1 MRRGR
6 RQVRKG
12 EFLADGELAHPQRIQ
27 PADAAAL
34 LARAHAAAAAAHAV
48 ASPIIVQNSNCHSPE
63 PRSSTRTPTP
73 THDHTRATVP
83 STERPLLTAAPANNA
98 LPALQL
104 PLLRATEGAAA
115 AAADRA
121 ADLEQQE
128 AQVHDRRARGAA
140 RAMQLVELRVSD
152 VLCSEPDLQRTAA
165 ATQQLERQQ
174 HGEASFGS
182 MRERLRQR
190 SLSVH
195 RLSKRVQTQV
205 TPAAAAAPS
214 VAPPPDQQWSI

>member
-1 MRRGR
+1 
-6 RQVRKG
+6 VRKG
-12 EFLADGELAHPQRIQ
+12 EFLTDGRLAHPQRIQ

-48 ASPIIVQNSNCHSPE
+48 ASPIIIQNSNRRSPE
-63 PRSSTRTPTP
+63 PRSST
-73 THDHTRATVP
+73 HQHTCAPKP
-83 STERPLLTAAPANNA
+83 STERPLAAAPANNA
-98 LPALQL
+98 LPAQQL
-104 PLLRATEGAAA
+104 SLLRATLGSTAPSP
-115 AAADRA
+115 AADT
-121 ADLEQQE
+121 EQEEQ
-128 AQVHDRRARGAA
+128 AHDRRARGAA
-140 RAMQLVELRVSD
+140 RAVQLVELRVSD

-165 ATQQLERQQ
+165 STQQQLQQ
-174 HGEASFGS
+174 QRSEALFGS

-205 TPAAAAAPS
+205 TPPPAAPS